1 MRNFGVF
8 LYIGMAAVAVQAM
21 AQTDT
26 LRLANN
32 AVAVEN
38 LNVNAAGGNLVVEMD
53 LRMDS
58 LDLSA
63 NERFVFTPL
72 VTGGGSVRKMPPV
85 VVNGRRQQIAYER
98 FAHKDFAEKA
108 VVVRRRNGKEQSVHY
123 SAVLPYEDWM
133 KNSNVSVA
141 EDLCGCGDVLDQQ
154 RTVLHRQRNY
164 AMAYVRPQAEA
175 RKERHEEG
183 RAFIDFPVDKTTLY
197 PDYRDN
203 PRELEKILGTIR
215 VVKDDPNVTI
225 TGITIHGYASPED
238 TYKHNTYL
246 ADHRARTLKDYVRR
260 LLALE
265 DSLFQVAFT
274 PEDWDGLREY
284 VEGSNLEHRT
294 EILALI
300 DGDLEPDAKEWAIRA
315 RYPKEYRFMLDTW
328 YPALRHSDYVVA
340 YRVRPFSVEEA
351 KALLYTKPQQLS
363 LEEMFLVAQTYE
375 PGSEAFNEVFEIA
388 VRMYPDDPVA
398 NLNVACSLIE
408 RGEYGRAGTYLDK
421 AGDRPEALH
430 ARGVMAARK
439 GRTDEARQWLVK
451 ARDAGVEAA
460 TGNLR
465 LMDME

>member
-1 MRNFGVF
+1 M
-8 LYIGMAAVAVQAM
+8 
-21 AQTDT
+21 
-26 LRLANN
+26 
-32 AVAVEN
+32 
-38 LNVNAAGGNLVVEMD
+38 
-53 LRMDS
+53 
-58 LDLSA
+58 
-63 NERFVFTPL
+63 
-72 VTGGGSVRKMPPV
+72 
-85 VVNGRRQQIAYER
+85 
-98 FAHKDFAEKA
+98 
-108 VVVRRRNGKEQSVHY
+108 
-123 SAVLPYEDWM
+123 
-133 KNSNVSVA
+133 
-141 EDLCGCGDVLDQQ
+141 
-154 RTVLHRQRNY
+154 
-164 AMAYVRPQAEA
+164 
-175 RKERHEEG
+175 
-183 RAFIDFPVDKTTLY
+183 
-197 PDYRDN
+197 
-203 PRELEKILGTIR
+203 
-215 VVKDDPNVTI
+215 
-225 TGITIHGYASPED
+225 
-238 TYKHNTYL
+238 
-246 ADHRARTLKDYVRR
+246 
-260 LLALE
+260 
-265 DSLFQVAFT
+265 
-274 PEDWDGLREY
+274 
-284 VEGSNLEHRT
+284 EGSNLEHRT

-351 KALLYTKPQQLS
+351 KTLLYTKPQQLS

-439 GRTDEARQWLVK
+439 GRTDEARQWFVK